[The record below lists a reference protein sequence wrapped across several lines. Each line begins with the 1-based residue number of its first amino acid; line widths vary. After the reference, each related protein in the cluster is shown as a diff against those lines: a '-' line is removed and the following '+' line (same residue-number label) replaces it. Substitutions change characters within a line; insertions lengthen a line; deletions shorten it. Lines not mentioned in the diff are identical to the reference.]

1 MNVDKIVDSK
11 YCGLCFRDLCNA
23 PVEALHGVSAKDAK
37 ALHQAFGISTIGE
50 LADLKFVKWASA
62 IRTLADEECDTE
74 EQLAKE
80 TLLDDA
86 VEMTFPASDPISVDA
101 GITRIEVAP
110 DKVSAHIDH
119 QAAGEVEE
127 HSRKAAA
134 ANKSR

>member
-1 MNVDKIVDSK
+1 MNIDKIVDTK
-11 YCGLCFRDLCNA
+11 YCGMNFRDLCNA
-23 PVEALHGVSAKDAK
+23 PVEALTGVSSKDAK
-37 ALHQAFGISTIGE
+37 ALQQAFGIATIGQ

-62 IRTLADEECDTE
+62 IRTLAEEECDTE

-110 DKVSAHIDH
+110 EKVDAHIDH

-127 HSRKAAA
+127 HTRKAGAA
-134 ANKSR
+134 KGH

>member
-1 MNVDKIVDSK
+1 MNIDKIVDKKFCS
-11 YCGLCFRDLCNA
+11 LNFRDLCNA
-23 PVEALHGVSAKDAK
+23 PVEALSGVSAKDAK
-37 ALHQAFGISTIGE
+37 ALNQAFGITTIGQ

-80 TLLDDA
+80 SLLDDA

-110 DKVSAHIDH
+110 EKVDAHIDH

-134 ANKSR
+134 SKGR

>member
-1 MNVDKIVDSK
+1 MNIDKIFDMK
-11 YCGLCFRDLCNA
+11 FRGMNFRELCNA
-23 PVEALHGVSAKDAK
+23 PIEALSGVSPKDAK
-37 ALHQAFGISTIGE
+37 ALHQAFGVSTIGE
-50 LADLKFVKWASA
+50 LADLKFFKYASA

-74 EQLAKE
+74 QQIARE

-101 GITRIEVAP
+101 GITRIEVSP
-110 DKVSAHIDH
+110 DKVDAHIDH

-134 ANKSR
+134 EKKA